1 MHRLEET
8 EGKKA
13 GWGRGVGAPLQGE
26 EGEQAGLKRKKMKEG
41 RKRGRRQ
48 GRTKGGLDKGNKGI
62 LRSEGKRMKE
72 N

>member
-1 MHRLEET
+1 M
-8 EGKKA
+8 
-13 GWGRGVGAPLQGE
+13 GAPLQGE
-26 EGEQAGLKRKKMKEG
+26 EGEQAGLKRKKIKEG